1 MMETHKRP
9 VASNS
14 DMNNNDIIHLSKKKS
29 ILDTMKKSFSVG
41 QIKEL
46 HMLNFM
52 CHKYFSIQFHP
63 THMQIVTGVNGSGK
77 STIANAVCLCLGA
90 QARTTGRTSNVQ
102 SFIRKGETSAQLTII
117 LANEGPEAYKPE
129 VYGKEIQ
136 IIRRIGS
143 RKSGY
148 KILGAN
154 HRIMSTR
161 KETIDEII
169 QALSISPE
177 NPLCVLHQE
186 VAKTFLIS
194 SDSTKKYQF
203 YMKVSQL
210 DQIKQAYEQ
219 GVCTVRLLTQRV
231 NTMKEKHVEML
242 RRLEPLEQEVKKIE
256 LRRNYEEK
264 RHLLEV
270 ELIAA
275 RADQARQEL
284 LEVHNNLDQVQS
296 TKDDIDAQTIEN
308 NNKIYEIDQIV
319 ANYLIEKNDFEK
331 DTYGLNELLS
341 YFSKQKQKIQHSIH
355 RHRQDREDYRKVL
368 TEIELE
374 QIYLQKQM
382 DKYENLNHQSDDIDQ
397 QRLEIDREI
406 STEQEKQIELDKIMI
421 ALNNDMRANNEN
433 ILQKQTTMDFLKDEL
448 KQRQQN
454 LDELIKINQDRT
466 KVYGTWM
473 SDCLK
478 SIQNDE
484 RFHKKPLG
492 PIGNYVHCID
502 SHWSYAIE
510 KHLASIMSSFICS
523 DNHDEAILLEILS
536 SYAFDCRPPIYIRAY
551 SSKVHD
557 ISGTLK
563 RIRAVNLLPI
573 YDVLKIDNITV
584 ECALIDIKQIE
595 ATILI
600 ENLEPVKELRQNKI
614 LRWERID
621 GKVKQV
627 VEAWTFDGTN
637 IKFDKTFRIYTNEKQ
652 PIKYFLTNNIQSL
665 SMEELEVDIKLSYS
679 QIEDINSSMQEL
691 KGTRQTIADAMNQT
705 NISIANNKTKINE
718 LMKKLDHLNGIMPI
732 IVDCSLS
739 DLQEKAKSYL
749 ITYTETVRK
758 YDEAKEK
765 EDEHVRQIADL
776 TENYENTIKKIDFK
790 THQYDLLIESI
801 NAQQSNRYEIKQKLK
816 NLKKKST
823 ETNARI
829 RECKNLLK
837 QLTKQQSK
845 KPKIT
850 AIITRC
856 VRDIQNELDAINN
869 YIRAN
874 EDTYEKRREII
885 NKYRTER
892 DAAKEYKQTYERCY
906 QQIEYLKQFIN
917 KRQEGFLTIAEQHQ
931 YYLRIKFQNLMKTY
945 YFDDCDIKIDHK
957 KEQLEL
963 IIKKDQRH
971 PALLSGGERSIST
984 FCFLL
989 ALWQSIY
996 QPFRLLDEID
1006 IYMDNEKRN
1015 SSLEILY
1022 QNSLYYSSS
1031 QHIIFTPQA
1040 IDFQYWNK
1048 LNVPVFNM
1056 PTPKRYNQEID

>member
-14 DMNNNDIIHLSKKKS
+14 DMNNNDIIHLK
-29 ILDTMKKSFSVG
+29 
-41 QIKEL
+41 L

-63 THMQIVTGVNGSGK
+63 THMQIITGVNGSGK

-129 VYGKEIQ
+129 LYGKEIQ

-143 RKSGY
+143 RQSGY

-186 VAKTFLIS
+186 IAKTFLIS

-231 NTMKEKHVEML
+231 NTMKEKHLDML

-256 LRRNYEEK
+256 LRRNYDEK

-275 RADQARQEL
+275 RAAQAQ
-284 LEVHNNLDQVQS
+284 Q
-296 TKDDIDAQTIEN
+296 
-308 NNKIYEIDQIV
+308 NKIYEIDQIV
-319 ANYLIEKNDFEK
+319 ANYLIEKCDFEK
-331 DTYGLNELLS
+331 DTFGLNELLS

-355 RHRQDREDYRKVL
+355 RLRQDRDDYRQVL

-374 QIYLQKQM
+374 QIYLQKQI
-382 DKYENLNHQSDDIDQ
+382 DKYENLNQQSDDIDQ

-433 ILQKQTTMDFLKDEL
+433 ILEKQITMDFLKDEL

-454 LDELIKINQDRT
+454 LDESIKINQDRT
-466 KVYGTWM
+466 KAYGMWM

-478 SIQNDE
+478 AIQNDE

-502 SHWSYAIE
+502 FHWSYAIE
-510 KHLASIMSSFICS
+510 KHLASIMPSFICS
-523 DNHDEAILLEILS
+523 DKHDEEILLEILS
-536 SYAFDCRPPIYIRAY
+536 SYALDCRPPIYIRAY
-551 SSKVHD
+551 STKVHD

-563 RIRAVNLLPI
+563 RIREVNLLPI
-573 YDVLKIDNITV
+573 YDVLKIDDVTV

-600 ENLEPVKELRQNKI
+600 ENLGPVKELRQNKL

-652 PIKYFLTNNIQSL
+652 PLKYFLTNNIQSL
-665 SMEELEVDIKLSYS
+665 SMEKLEVDIKLSYS
-679 QIEDINSSMQEL
+679 QIQDINSSMKEL
-691 KGTRQTIADAMNQT
+691 KGTRQTIADEMNQT
-705 NISIANNKTKINE
+705 KISIANSKTKINE

-749 ITYTETVRK
+749 ITYTETVGK
-758 YDEAKEK
+758 YDEAKAK

-790 THQYDLLIESI
+790 THQYDLLIENI

-829 RECKNLLK
+829 RECKKLLK

-845 KPKIT
+845 KPKRTTIV
-850 AIITRC
+850 TRC

-869 YIRAN
+869 YILAN
-874 EDTYEKRREII
+874 GDTYEKRREII

-906 QQIEYLKQFIN
+906 QQIE
-917 KRQEGFLTIAEQHQ
+917 
-931 YYLRIKFQNLMKTY
+931 
-945 YFDDCDIKIDHK
+945 
-957 KEQLEL
+957 
-963 IIKKDQRH
+963 
-971 PALLSGGERSIST
+971 
-984 FCFLL
+984 
-989 ALWQSIY
+989 
-996 QPFRLLDEID
+996 
-1006 IYMDNEKRN
+1006 
-1015 SSLEILY
+1015 
-1022 QNSLYYSSS
+1022 
-1031 QHIIFTPQA
+1031 
-1040 IDFQYWNK
+1040 
-1048 LNVPVFNM
+1048 V
-1056 PTPKRYNQEID
+1056 